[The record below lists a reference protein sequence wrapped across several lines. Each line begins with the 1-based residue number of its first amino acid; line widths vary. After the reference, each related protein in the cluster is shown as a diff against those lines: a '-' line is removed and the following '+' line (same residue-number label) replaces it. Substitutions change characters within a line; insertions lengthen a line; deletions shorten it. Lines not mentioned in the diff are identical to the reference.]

1 MTHTHTNTQEHSK
14 DEKINQA
21 KKCIQAQKTVW
32 AWKFAPASVENHSK
46 IVGKKIGDKLKTAQ
60 NQNM

>member
-1 MTHTHTNTQEHSK
+1 MYPST
-14 DEKINQA
+14 
-21 KKCIQAQKTVW
+21 KTAW